1 MGAFSDFCA
10 QTSLHGW
17 VFVGDKG
24 KRCFSLKKAFWFPV
38 ILCVIIS
45 AVCSLKHTLENFD
58 EDKIKVDVEDRA
70 AGLDEVYFPS
80 IAICNVNPIRYGE
93 NKYINYIAQYLTQ
106 EEFHLLDSRRSK
118 E

>member
-24 KRCFSLKKAFWFPV
+24 QGCFSLKKAFWFPV
-38 ILCVIIS
+38 ILCVVIL
-45 AVCSLKHTLENFD
+45 AVCFLKNTLDNFG

-70 AGLDEVYFPS
+70 AGLEEVYFPS
-80 IAICNVNPIRYGE
+80 IAICNVNPIRYRE
-93 NKYINYIAQYLTQ
+93 NK
-106 EEFHLLDSRRSK
+106 
-118 E
+118 